1 MAFAAWVGFIVL
13 AVLLLDKWITYRYQ
27 HLPVNQT
34 ITETNGQKM
43 TVIQRN
49 IGNHYMAY
57 GSINNEKI
65 LFLLD
70 TGATEVVIPG
80 ELAQTLNLELG
91 KPLQARTAAGTIEI
105 YRTHIKKLTIGH
117 IVLEDIQASINPQ
130 MSGHEV
136 LLGMNVLNQINFR
149 QQDGILIL
157 TERDRTRTQAR

>member
-1 MAFAAWVGFIVL
+1 MSHESQPSHTLGKLMAFAAWVGFIVL

-91 KPLQARTAAGTIEI
+91 KP
-105 YRTHIKKLTIGH
+105 
-117 IVLEDIQASINPQ
+117 
-130 MSGHEV
+130 
-136 LLGMNVLNQINFR
+136 
-149 QQDGILIL
+149 
-157 TERDRTRTQAR
+157 